1 MKIICFE
8 AHHFTHLY
16 QSLRKFLDM
25 DPFEA
30 KRICYAL
37 FVDNQDTYYAMRG
50 YRRYEPIYFGEFL
63 NLLDHAP
70 YRPYKTII
78 QLYRSLETL
87 IESIRCCYL
96 IEQDRTAL
104 RRLDEVMATIE
115 VQFLSDYGLEI
126 TDPETTY
133 SLCIPHLSPTI
144 EEPIN
149 CLMPAPKEADAET
162 ASDAKANFIK
172 NRTCRCRQKANSVQA
187 SEIAPV
193 PENSSNNPDAE

>member
-16 QSLRKFLDM
+16 QSLRKFLDL
-25 DPFEA
+25 DPFES

-37 FVDNQDTYYAMRG
+37 FDGNQDTYYALRG
-50 YRRYEPIYFGEFL
+50 HRRYEPIYFGEFL

-70 YRPYKTII
+70 YRPYKTIV

-87 IESIRCCYL
+87 VESIRCCYL
-96 IEQDRTAL
+96 IEQDRTVL
-104 RRLDEVMATIE
+104 RRLDEIMATIE

-133 SLCIPHLSPTI
+133 SLCVPHLSPTL
-144 EEPIN
+144 EEPN
-149 CLMPAPKEADAET
+149 SCLMPAPKEADT
-162 ASDAKANFIK
+162 TIDVTANFIK
-172 NRTCRCRQKANSVQA
+172 NRTCRCRQKAITVQA
-187 SEIAPV
+187 AEINPV
-193 PENSSNNPDAE
+193 PENVSINPEAV

>member
-16 QSLRKFLDM
+16 QSLRKFLDL

-30 KRICYAL
+30 KKICYAL
-37 FVDNQDTYYAMRG
+37 FVGNQDTYYAMRG

-70 YRPYKTII
+70 YRPYKTIV

-96 IEQDRTAL
+96 IEQDRTTL
-104 RRLDEVMATIE
+104 RRLDEIMATIE
-115 VQFLSDYGLEI
+115 VQFLSDYGMEI
-126 TDPETTY
+126 TGSETTY
-133 SLCIPHLSPTI
+133 SICIPHLSPTLD
-144 EEPIN
+144 EPN
-149 CLMPAPKEADAET
+149 SCLMPAPTTTDNAADP
-162 ASDAKANFIK
+162 KANFIR
-172 NRTCRCRQKANSVQA
+172 NRTCRFRQKLDPIQT
-187 SEIAPV
+187 SEITPD
-193 PENSSNNPDAE
+193 PEEKSNCLEAE